1 MVINADNGMVVRAG
15 ETDQSMGLVQIIFTQ
30 ILIVYY
36 QVDSINTGQLYQ
48 MSKKTGNSTD
58 RNFIEIT
65 DNID

>member
-15 ETDQSMGLVQIIFTQ
+15 ETDQSMALVQNIFTQ

-48 MSKKTGNSTD
+48 ISKKTGNSTH
-58 RNFIEIT
+58 RNFIKIT